1 MQVTLT
7 WKNEGLHFTAQ
18 VPSGH
23 TLTFD
28 SDPAVGGTDRGARPM
43 EGLLSAMLA
52 CFAADV
58 VSILQK
64 KRKTVQ
70 SFTIDAT
77 AQRREKPPKV
87 FTRVKIFIMLDSPDV
102 TRADLDHCIELARN
116 KYCSAMAMFVAAG
129 CEIDIDHSIRYI
141 RYL

>member
-70 SFTIDAT
+70 SFTIEAQ
-77 AQRREKPPKV
+77 AQRREEFPKV
-87 FTRVKIFIMLDSPDV
+87 FTRVEILVTLHSPDA
-102 TRADLDHCIELARN
+102 TLADVDRCIELARD

-129 CEIDIDHSIRYI
+129 CEIGIQRVLHNTA
-141 RYL
+141 